1 MASSIWAVVPAA
13 GSGSRMGA
21 TIPKQYLP
29 LQQSTVIECTLS
41 RLLSVSVIEGIV
53 VVVDDETAFRKTME
67 AGRLAPSIPVITVS
81 GGETRTHSVLNGLE
95 YLRKRDNREH
105 SVLVHDAARPCV
117 RSADIELLL
126 ERCAGSDDGGLLAVP
141 VYDTLKRGDEN
152 DRVSGTI
159 NRVRAWRA
167 ATPQLFDR
175 SKLIAALHQAMRS
188 GITLTDEASAMESAG
203 FRPRLVPC
211 VADNIKITESADL
224 ALANVILQAQQQ
236 VSDDSGDGA
245 SAVGHGVD
253 TSQQIEQGQSAVPE
267 TVIHNQ
273 AG

>member
-1 MASSIWAVVPAA
+1 MADSIWAVVPAA

-41 RLLSVSVIEGIV
+41 RLLSVRTIDGIV

-67 AGRLAPSIPVITVS
+67 RSRLDPVIPIVTVS
-81 GGETRTHSVLNGLE
+81 GGATRTHSVLNGLE
-95 YLRKRDNREH
+95 YLKKRDSGEH
-105 SVLVHDAARPCV
+105 NVLVHDAARPCV
-117 RSADIELLL
+117 RASDIERLL
-126 ERCAGSDDGGLLAVP
+126 ERCAGSADGGLLAVP

-159 NRVRAWRA
+159 DRVRAWRA

-175 SKLIAALHQAMRS
+175 AKLIEALHQAMNS
-188 GITLTDEASAMESAG
+188 GVTLTDEASAMESVG

-236 VSDDSGDGA
+236 AEIDAGISSGSDA
-245 SAVGHGVD
+245 QKRA
-253 TSQQIEQGQSAVPE
+253 QGQSVSPQPA
-267 TVIHNQ
+267 IQNQ
-273 AG
+273 VG